1 MAEENYFRDYMHR
14 TDDLMI
20 NKMDHYLD
28 VYHRVMAPWKSKDI
42 RFLEIGIWKGGSINL
57 WKGFFGSQTEL
68 TFLDINP
75 ECKALEGPRVS
86 IEIGDQSDRAFL
98 RQIAQNHGPFDVI
111 VDDGGHKMHQQKISF
126 TELWAHLSD
135 GGLYIVEDT
144 HSSYW
149 PGFGG
154 GFREK
159 NSFIEFSKDL
169 VDRFHSWYTDQD
181 DIFPFHPIAKELA
194 SVQFYDSMV
203 IFEKSIKKEPPKT
216 VTSTNGIIKESRKVV
231 EMRGRKS
238 IF

>member
-75 ECKALEGPRVS
+75 ECKALEGPRVA

>member
-28 VYHRVMAPWKSKDI
+28 VYHRVMAPRKNKDI

-57 WKGFFGSQTEL
+57 WKGFFGSHTEL
-68 TFLDINP
+68 TFLDIDP
-75 ECKALEGPRVS
+75 KCKALEGPRVS

-98 RQIAQNHGPFDVI
+98 RQIAKNHGPFDVI
-111 VDDGGHKMHQQKISF
+111 VDDGGHKMHQQKTSF
-126 TELWAHLSD
+126 VELWAHLSD

-181 DIFPFHPIAKELA
+181 DIFPFHPIAKQLA

-203 IFEKSIKKEPPKT
+203 IFEKSLKKEAPKT
-216 VTSTNGIIKESRKVV
+216 VTSTNGIIKESHEVV
-231 EMRGRKS
+231 QMRGRKS

>member
-1 MAEENYFRDYMHR
+1 MAEENYFRDYMLR
-14 TDDLMI
+14 TEDLMI

-28 VYHRVMAPWKSKDI
+28 VYHRVMAPWKHKDI

-57 WKGFFGSQTEL
+57 WKGFFGAKTQL

-75 ECKALEGPRVS
+75 DCKALESPRVS
-86 IEIGDQSDRAFL
+86 IEIGDQADRDFL
-98 RQIAQNHGPFDVI
+98 RQIAKTHGPFDII
-111 VDDGGHKMHQQKISF
+111 VDDGGHKMHQQKTSF
-126 TELWAHLSD
+126 VQLWAHLTD
-135 GGLYIVEDT
+135 GGIYIVEDT

-149 PGFGG
+149 PSFGG

-169 VDRFHSWYTDQD
+169 VDRLHSWYTDQD
-181 DIFPFHPIAKELA
+181 DIFPFHPIARELA

-203 IFEKSIKKEPPKT
+203 IFEKKIKQEPPKT
-216 VTSTNGIIKESRKVV
+216 ITSTNGVIKESHRILNV
-231 EMRGRKS
+231 RGRKS

>member
-1 MAEENYFRDYMHR
+1 MGEENYFRDYMHR

-28 VYHRVMAPWKSKDI
+28 VYHRVMAPWKNKDI

-57 WKGFFGSQTEL
+57 WKGFFGPETQL

-86 IEIGDQSDRAFL
+86 IEIGDQADRDFL
-98 RQIAQNHGPFDVI
+98 RKVAKNHGPFDII

-135 GGLYIVEDT
+135 GGMYIVEDT

-154 GFREK
+154 GFRDK
-159 NSFIEFSKDL
+159 NSFIEFAKDL

-203 IFEKSIKKEPPKT
+203 IFEKSIKQEPPKT
-216 VTSTNGIIKESRKVV
+216 VTSTNGTIKESRKVV

>member
-28 VYHRVMAPWKSKDI
+28 VYHRVMAPWKNKDI
-42 RFLEIGIWKGGSINL
+42 RFLEIGIWKG
-57 WKGFFGSQTEL
+57 FFGSHTEL
-68 TFLDINP
+68 TFLDIDP

-98 RQIAQNHGPFDVI
+98 RQIAKNHGPFHVI
-111 VDDGGHKMHQQKISF
+111 VDDGGHKMHQQKTSF
-126 TELWAHLSD
+126 VELWAHLSD

-159 NSFIEFSKDL
+159 TALLN
-169 VDRFHSWYTDQD
+169 
-181 DIFPFHPIAKELA
+181 FPRTWWIDFTVGTRIRTIY
-194 SVQFYDSMV
+194 FR
-203 IFEKSIKKEPPKT
+203 SIPLRSNWRLYS
-216 VTSTNGIIKESRKVV
+216 STTRW
-231 EMRGRKS
+231 
-238 IF
+238 

>member
-1 MAEENYFRDYMHR
+1 M
-14 TDDLMI
+14 
-20 NKMDHYLD
+20 D
-28 VYHRVMAPWKSKDI
+28 VYHRVMAPWKNKNI

-57 WKGFFGSQTEL
+57 WKGFFRSHTEL

-98 RQIAQNHGPFDVI
+98 RQIAKNHGPFDVI
-111 VDDGGHKMHQQKISF
+111 VDDGGHKMHQQKTSF

-159 NSFIEFSKDL
+159 TVLLSF
-169 VDRFHSWYTDQD
+169 
-181 DIFPFHPIAKELA
+181 
-194 SVQFYDSMV
+194 
-203 IFEKSIKKEPPKT
+203 PKT
-216 VTSTNGIIKESRKVV
+216 WWIGFTAGIRIRMISFLFTRLPSNWHPCSFTTRWSYLKNRSRKS
-231 EMRGRKS
+231 RQKR
-238 IF
+238 